1 MTGSGLAAL
10 LARRRMVRDFDPA
23 AGVAPETLSAVL
35 DAGLTAPSAGHAQV
49 VTAVVLEGEQVAG
62 FWSVTSQPG
71 ADSAWLRGMQR
82 APVLITLW
90 TSEDAYAERYAEPD
104 KAARSDSGDG
114 PAWSAPWWWV
124 DAGMTAMAVLL
135 TATDAGLG
143 ACFFGVPPRR
153 QAALAERLGVP
164 AGWASAGVVALGR
177 PAAGERSSG
186 SARRRARRPRS
197 ERVRTGRW

>member
-1 MTGSGLAAL
+1 MSGSGLAAL
-10 LARRRMVRDFDPA
+10 LARRRMVRDFDPG
-23 AGVAPETLSAVL
+23 AGVPVELLEAVL

-49 VTAVVLEGEQVAG
+49 VTAVVLADQQVSG
-62 FWSVTSQPG
+62 FWSVTSEPG
-71 ADSAWLRGMQR
+71 ADSAWLRGMRR

-104 KAARSDSGDG
+104 KAAGSDDG

-135 TATDAGLG
+135 AATDAGLG

-153 QAALAERLGVP
+153 QALLAEHLGVP

-177 PAAGERSSG
+177 PAAADRPSG
-186 SARRRARRPRS
+186 SGRRRARRPRE
-197 ERVRTGRW
+197 ERIRSGRW

>member
-1 MTGSGLAAL
+1 MSGSGLAAL
-10 LARRRMVRDFDPA
+10 LARRRMVRDFDPT
-23 AGVAPETLSAVL
+23 GSVAPGLLASVL

-49 VTAVVLEGEQVAG
+49 VTAVVLEGEQVDG
-62 FWSVTSQPG
+62 FWSVTSEAG
-71 ADSAWLRGMQR
+71 ADSAWLRGMRR

-104 KAARSDSGDG
+104 KTARPEDG

-135 TATDAGLG
+135 AAVDAGMG

-153 QAALAERLGVP
+153 QPQLADHLGVP
-164 AGWASAGVVALGR
+164 PGWASCGVVALGR
-177 PAAGERSSG
+177 PAAGDRPSG
-186 SARRRARRPRS
+186 SARRRPRRPRG
-197 ERVRTGRW
+197 ERVRPGRW